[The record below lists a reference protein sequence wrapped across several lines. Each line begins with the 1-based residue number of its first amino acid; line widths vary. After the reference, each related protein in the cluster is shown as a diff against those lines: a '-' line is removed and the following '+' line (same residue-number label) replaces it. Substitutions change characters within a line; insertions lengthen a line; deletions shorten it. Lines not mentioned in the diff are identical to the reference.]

1 MNNKQKL
8 TPLIWKF
15 SQIRHLIDQPT
26 ARLYYTSLIR
36 PHLEY
41 AAATIFNMST
51 KNVKLMETMQNK
63 CLRIISQSHRMTPS
77 NTMRKCLN
85 IPTLENRR
93 KYLYLC
99 EHYKI
104 RNSIIPVIFP
114 PAAPPHVQYHLRS
127 VTSSQM
133 HMPRMNKKVGQRALD
148 YLGPRTFNSLPDHN
162 RTAATLSIFKTR
174 LKRHLLQI

>member
-1 MNNKQKL
+1 MEIITNL
-8 TPLIWKF
+8 TLNRTTYRTTILH
-15 SQIRHLIDQPT
+15 I
-26 ARLYYTSLIR
+26 LIR

-41 AAATIFNMST
+41 AAATIFNTSTNTST

-63 CLRIISQSHRMTPS
+63 CLRIVSLSHRMTPS
-77 NTMRKCLN
+77 DTMRKCLN
-85 IPTLENRR
+85 ISTLENRR

-99 EHYKI
+99 ELYKI

-114 PAAPPHVQYHLRS
+114 PAAPPHIQYHLRS

-133 HMPRMNKKVGQRALD
+133 HMPRMNKQVWQRALD
-148 YLGPRTFNSLPDHN
+148 YLGLRTFNLIPDHI

-174 LKRHLLQI
+174 LKIHLFQI

>member
-1 MNNKQKL
+1 MYR
-8 TPLIWKF
+8 TTI
-15 SQIRHLIDQPT
+15 
-26 ARLYYTSLIR
+26 LYYTSLIR

-41 AAATIFNMST
+41 AAATIFNTST

-63 CLRIISQSHRMTPS
+63 CLRIISQSRRMTTPS
-77 NTMRKCLN
+77 DTMRKCLN

-99 EHYKI
+99 ELYEI
-104 RNSIIPVIFP
+104 RNSIIPVILP
-114 PAAPPHVQYHLRS
+114 PAAPPHIQYHLRS

-148 YLGPRTFNSLPDHN
+148 YLGPRTFNLLPDHI

-174 LKRHLLQI
+174 LKTPISNIRSA